1 MSLTENIA
9 KQLAALFKTA
19 LLDIRP
25 QRNDLSRSE
34 LVKSIEGK
42 WGANSIEV
50 WAYEYAIYIDSGRRV
65 GAKRVPLWALVDWI
79 KRYNIGDGSI
89 SVNSLAF
96 LIQRAIFENGIKPRP
111 YLDQFTAEAIE
122 LITDKLLSEYETKL
136 IRTFEDLK
144 KK

>member
-1 MSLTENIA
+1 MSLTERIA

-19 LLDIRP
+19 LLEVRP

-34 LVKSIEGK
+34 LVKSIEAK
-42 WGANSIEV
+42 WGEESVEV
-50 WAYEYAIYIDSGRRV
+50 WAYEYAIFIDSGRRA

-96 LIQRAIFENGIKPRP
+96 LIQRAIFVNGIKPRP
-111 YLDQFTAEAIE
+111 YLDKFTADAVALVAEE
-122 LITDKLLSEYETKL
+122 LTKEFEFRL
-136 IRTFEDLK
+136 IKTFEDLK
-144 KK
+144 K